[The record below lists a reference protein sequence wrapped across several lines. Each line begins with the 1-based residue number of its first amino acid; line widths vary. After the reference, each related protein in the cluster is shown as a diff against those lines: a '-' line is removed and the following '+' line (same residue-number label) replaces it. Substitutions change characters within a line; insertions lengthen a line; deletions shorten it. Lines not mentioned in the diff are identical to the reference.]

1 MLFQINKNE
10 NVQAMSYSTD
20 LWCCISF
27 SGRTY
32 NNKDDV
38 ERDLDEVRRELYNA
52 RETISRLVFMTEP
65 QKFYRADGESVAD
78 QLNYELESAFEAL
91 EECHCKELQLIYL
104 LDNWDAC
111 HKDGKAIKP
120 PKGIDCCTA
129 FLDGDFIK

>member
-1 MLFQINKNE
+1 
-10 NVQAMSYSTD
+10 MSYSTD

-27 SGRTY
+27 NGRTY

-38 ERDLDEVRRELYNA
+38 ERDLDVIRMELYSA

-65 QKFYRADGESVAD
+65 QKFYQANGEESVAD
-78 QLNYELESAFEAL
+78 QLNYELESALETL
-91 EECHCKELQLIYL
+91 EEYHCKELQLIYL

-111 HKDGKAIKP
+111 HKDGKAVKP

-129 FLDGDFIK
+129 FINGDFIQ